1 MAAHPEYV
9 QPMRE
14 EVEAAIR
21 EDGWTKS
28 AIDKLRKV
36 DSFLRESQR
45 IRGSGVCMSS
55 PFPSSM
61 GLDLLL
67 SLSLS

>member
-1 MAAHPEYV
+1 
-9 QPMRE
+9 MRE

-45 IRGSGVCMSS
+45 MHGSGLCMPS
-55 PFPSSM
+55 PLPFLCASLI
-61 GLDLLL
+61 GL
-67 SLSLS
+67 SLS